1 MRGVKKKIFRGRE
14 MCRFVSPVAVFHR
27 QTIDTRIKKRG
38 EVYEDEKTCNN
49 IAADVPEVSGRN

>member
-1 MRGVKKKIFRGRE
+1 
-14 MCRFVSPVAVFHR
+14 MCRFVSPVAVLHR
-27 QTIDTRIKKRG
+27 QTIDTRIKQRG